1 MIDQIK
7 VTEIVLRHILFE
19 KITWHKIENLLTI
32 AQAWSIVNL
41 LLSLKEKLKQ
51 ESSTVVQEELKS
63 LIELLEKHTPLLET
77 DFLKDLLCR

>member
-63 LIELLEKHTPLLET
+63 LIELLEKHTPLLEE
-77 DFLKDLLCR
+77 DFVKKLLSY

>member
-7 VTEIVLRHILFE
+7 VTEIVFRHILFE

>member
-19 KITWHKIENLLTI
+19 KITWNKIENLLTI